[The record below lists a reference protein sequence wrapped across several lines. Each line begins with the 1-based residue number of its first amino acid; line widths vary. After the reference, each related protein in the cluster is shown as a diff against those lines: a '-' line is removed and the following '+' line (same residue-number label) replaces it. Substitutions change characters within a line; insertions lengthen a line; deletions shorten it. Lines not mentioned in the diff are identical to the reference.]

1 MQCELCG
8 RPIAGQPIKAWIE
21 GAQLTV
27 CPSCARYGSFV
38 KQERAQSPRPQTP
51 VRQIRQRSNRL
62 GIEDLV
68 LVENY
73 NTLIRHA
80 REQMGMTQADLAKL
94 LGEKESII
102 RRLESGRMTPSL
114 ELARKLEKTL
124 KIRLFEEVKQTQEIP
139 RPQSFQLTLGDVAI
153 IKERGKQSNP

>member
-8 RPIAGQPIKAWIE
+8 RPIMGQPIKAWIE

-27 CPSCARYGSFV
+27 CPNCARYGSLV
-38 KQERAQSPRPQTP
+38 KQEKTRSPRHQT
-51 VRQIRQRSNRL
+51 VVKQKSSKL
-62 GIEDLV
+62 GVEDLV

-73 NTLIRHA
+73 NVLIRHA
-80 REQMGMTQADLAKL
+80 RERMGMTQADLAKL
-94 LGEKESII
+94 IGEKESII

-124 KIRLFEEVKQTQEIP
+124 KIKLFEEVKQLQELP

-153 IKERGKQSNP
+153 IKERGKSSNL